1 MASKYSFLIK
11 KELRDF
17 FRSYKCVLM
26 VLFITLFPIIWKFKG
41 KVMPD
46 VIYIAFF
53 QMAQG
58 QFIYD
63 SFLNDTREKG
73 SLFFINMKIPFESQF
88 LIKMLVA
95 FSQVLVSVLVNFRDI
110 ASLFS
115 LIDILWIVPIIF
127 QSSFLMFIG
136 TIISGGAELST
147 ALSVTVII
155 FAITFAVL
163 LSPVILR
170 ILISLGLL
178 TLTYLISKK
187 MFFSKIYR
195 SQL

>member
-1 MASKYSFLIK
+1 MLSKYSFLIK

-17 FRSYKCVLM
+17 FRSYKCILM
-26 VLFITLFPIIWKFKG
+26 VLFITIYPIIWRIRG
-41 KVMPD
+41 KILPD

-58 QFIYD
+58 QFIFD
-63 SFLNDTREKG
+63 SFLNDTKEKG
-73 SLFFINMKIPFESQF
+73 SLFFINMKISFESQF
-88 LIKMLVA
+88 LIKMLIA
-95 FSQVLVSVLVNFRDI
+95 FSQVLVSILVNFKDI
-110 ASLFS
+110 AYLFS
-115 LIDILWIVPIIF
+115 PIDILWIIPIIF
-127 QSSFLMFIG
+127 QASFLMFIG

-147 ALSVTVII
+147 ALSVTAII

-163 LSPVILR
+163 LSPTIIR

-178 TLTYLISKK
+178 TITYLISKK
-187 MFFSKIYR
+187 MYYSKIYR

>member
-1 MASKYSFLIK
+1 
-11 KELRDF
+11 
-17 FRSYKCVLM
+17 
-26 VLFITLFPIIWKFKG
+26 
-41 KVMPD
+41 MPD
-46 VIYIAFF
+46 IIYIAFF

-63 SFLNDTREKG
+63 SFLNDTKEKG

-110 ASLFS
+110 TSLFS

-147 ALSVTVII
+147 AFSVTAII

-163 LSPVILR
+163 LSPVIIR
-170 ILISLGLL
+170 ILISLSML